1 MASSILTRGQRR
13 LHAVVLVPAVFMIGN
28 AAFLAAVRMITPPDR
43 AGVLPRFYQWSLV
56 LHVAI
61 GILILAPVAWFVV
74 WHMRRA
80 LAMHNRRAVWTGV
93 VVTTA
98 AFALLFTGLFLF
110 QKANS
115 GENAWAFIS
124 HQVLAV
130 VAPAGYVIHRW
141 QAHHKPIRRAVW
153 EGVGGL
159 VGVFVGS
166 LVVHFATLPPTP
178 KPPQAFVEKPAEG
191 VDPWKDKFDY
201 WGPGGANPDSAFFP
215 ASTQS
220 VTGGFL
226 PQGLLTNDDLAT
238 QDLLDAEIK
247 DYGFAKNARIG
258 SETCARCHADIVE
271 QWSKS
276 AHRYASFDNPFY
288 RASVEAIRKE
298 EDGKKRSQ
306 WCAGCHDPAIMM
318 AGNMTKD
325 IVPTIPES
333 QAGLTCLACH
343 LMDEVHG
350 VGGNGSYRIAD
361 AAPDPYLYA
370 ESKGGVTA
378 QVHDALVKSKPAVHK
393 RDMLKPVFRTSEY
406 CATCHKVSLDVPVN
420 RYRWVRGQNEYD
432 AHQDSGVSKNNAR
445 TFYLPPDAK
454 RCQDCHMP
462 LVPAPLGD
470 VSAKNGLVRSH
481 QFFGPNTALPHVRDD
496 KQTVK
501 EFEDFL
507 KDKKLRVDVFAVK
520 HADGTLVEAPDLRD
534 VPLAAGETVEFEVV
548 VRNLGVGHTF
558 PGGTLDSNEAWIE
571 FTAGTLD
578 WPDQTTFPPF
588 GPPDEKVVL
597 FESGAVDPK
606 TKYVDRDA
614 HFYRVLFVDEKGAEC
629 DRRNPQDFRAAAHA
643 KVIGPGTADIARYR
657 FVVPPEV
664 AGKRLAVRAVVKWR
678 KFTRSYTEFA
688 WKNTMPGR
696 PVPDLPITDIAS
708 SQATFPVVAGALP
721 PVVDFPAAKVT
732 EGTNWQ
738 RWNDW
743 GIGCFLERD
752 TAGATR
758 AFSVLREKAR
768 DRVDGWRNLA
778 RVKLADGD
786 VDGAVT
792 LLQEADARDKGNA
805 QTAYFFG
812 VAREKTGQLED
823 AIKAFEA
830 ARAAFPGDRTIH
842 QELGQIHYRLE
853 RYDEALADFLRVLA
867 IDPEDRVAHYHRML
881 IYRAKGDEK
890 AADEAQK
897 AFDKYTIDESAQE
910 WTNEFR
916 RKRPDVNLE
925 SQLLHV
931 HELVRR

>member
-1 MASSILTRGQRR
+1 MADSILTRGQKR
-13 LHAVVLVPAVFMIGN
+13 LHTVVLVPAVFMIGN
-28 AAFLAAVRMITPPDR
+28 AAFLAAARLLTPKDR
-43 AGVLPRFYQWSLV
+43 AATLPGFYQASLV
-56 LHVAI
+56 LHVAV
-61 GILILAPVAWFVV
+61 GILILAPLAWFVV

-93 VVTTA
+93 VVTFA

-115 GENAWAFIS
+115 SENAWAFVS
-124 HQVLAV
+124 HQALAV
-130 VAPAGYVIHRW
+130 VAPLGYVIHRW

-166 LVVHFATLPPTP
+166 LVVHFATLPEAPPT
-178 KPPQAFVEKPAEG
+178 PQAFVAKPPDG
-191 VDPWKDKFDY
+191 VDPWKEKFDY
-201 WGPGGANPDSAFFP
+201 WGPGGANPESAFFP

-226 PQGLLTNDDLAT
+226 KQGLLTNNDLAT
-238 QDLLDAEIK
+238 QDLLNQEIK
-247 DYGFAKNARIG
+247 DYGFAKKARIG

-298 EDGKKRSQ
+298 PDGKKRSQ

-350 VGGNGSYRIAD
+350 VGCNGGYRIAD
-361 AAPDPYLYA
+361 ARPEPYLFA
-370 ESKGGVTA
+370 QEKSGVGA
-378 QVHDALVKSKPAVHK
+378 AVHDALVKSKPAVHK
-393 RDMLKPVFRTSEY
+393 ADMLKPVFRTSEY
-406 CATCHKVSLDVPVN
+406 CGTCHKVSLDVPVN
-420 RYRWVRGQNEYD
+420 HYRWTRGQNDYD
-432 AHQDSGVSKNNAR
+432 AHQDSGVTRNNAR
-445 TFYLPPDAK
+445 TFYLPPEAK

-470 VSAKNGLVRSH
+470 VSAKSGLVRSH
-481 QFFGPNTALPHVRDD
+481 QFIGPNTALPAIRGETE
-496 KQTVK
+496 TVK
-501 EFEDFL
+501 QLEDFL

-520 HADGTLVEAPDLRD
+520 RADGSLVEAPDLRD
-534 VPLAAGETVEFEVV
+534 VPLATGETVEFDVV

-571 FTAGTLD
+571 FTAYD
-578 WPDQTTFPPF
+578 AAAKDKP
-588 GPPDEKVVL
+588 L

-606 TKYVDRDA
+606 TKRVDRDA
-614 HFYRVLFVDEKGAEC
+614 HFYRALFVDEKGAEC
-629 DRRNPQDFRAAAHA
+629 DRRDPQDFRAAAHV
-643 KVIGPGTADIARYR
+643 KVIGPGTADIVRYR
-657 FVVPPEV
+657 LVVPPEL

-678 KFTRSYTEFA
+678 KFMQHYTEYA
-688 WKNTMPGR
+688 WANTMQGR
-696 PVPDLPITDIAS
+696 PLPVLPITDVAS
-708 SQATFPVVAGALP
+708 GEATFPVVAGPLP
-721 PVVDFPAAKVT
+721 PVVDFPASKVT

-743 GIGCFLERD
+743 GIGCMLERD
-752 TAGATR
+752 TFGAER
-758 AFSVLREKAR
+758 AFSVLRDKAP

-778 RVKLADGD
+778 RTKLADGD
-786 VDGAVT
+786 VAGAVD
-792 LLQEADARDKGNA
+792 LLKQAETRDPGNA

-812 VAREKTGQLED
+812 VAREKAGQLDD
-823 AIKAFEA
+823 AIAAFEA
-830 ARAAFPGDRTIH
+830 ARAAFPNDRTIH
-842 QELGQIHYRLE
+842 QELGQIRYRLGK
-853 RYDEALADFLRVLA
+853 YDEALADFLRVLA
-867 IDPEDRVAHYHRML
+867 IDPEDRIAHYFRTL

-910 WTNEFR
+910 WTAKFR
-916 RKRPDVNLE
+916 RERPDVNLE